1 MKKGPALILSCELC
15 GKTFDEN
22 WKLDAHKKKHV
33 THKCNK
39 CDNTLVNQEIKEK
52 HIKIAHE
59 NEKLYC
65 HYFNNEKVCPFED
78 KCVFLHEKSDACKF
92 GKSCERIN
100 CTFRHELYEDDSDT
114 EEDDNVDNE
123 NTFNDE
129 NVQSDAERTFI
140 NPSQF
145 QDEDFDKVVDETL
158 DKTVDQVVNET
169 VDEAVEEN
177 LNDQAHEPE
186 NFKCELCIFETTN
199 ETRFKRHTFE
209 NHSVKGKYKCRQC
222 LQEFEGRKTF
232 SSHQFHGCQ
241 PANLS

>member
-1 MKKGPALILSCELC
+1 M
-15 GKTFDEN
+15 
-22 WKLDAHKKKHV
+22 
-33 THKCNK
+33 
-39 CDNTLVNQEIKEK
+39 
-52 HIKIAHE
+52 
-59 NEKLYC
+59 
-65 HYFNNEKVCPFED
+65 
-78 KCVFLHEKSDACKF
+78 
-92 GKSCERIN
+92 
-100 CTFRHELYEDDSDT
+100 FRHELYEDDSDT

-169 VDEAVEEN
+169 LDEAVEEN

-199 ETRFKRHTFE
+199 KNRFKIHAFE
-209 NHSVKGKYKCRQC
+209 NHSVKGKFKCRQC
-222 LQEFEGRKTF
+222 LQEFEG
-232 SSHQFHGCQ
+232 
-241 PANLS
+241 